1 MHEAIC
7 PFGRGKRYQNGIKK
21 ERRYYARARERERTV
36 RPAEAVDGS
45 DEAPVELARPPQP
58 RHRGPVVPP
67 RRHPVAPA
75 AGATHLALSAP
86 RRQPPVTFFHL
97 LFSRG
102 AAVCSRARWPPS
114 LRVASYSSLARR
126 PSLSVS
132 WLHFTGRPGC
142 LYIVGR
148 QLGAVFT
155 L

>member
-1 MHEAIC
+1 MDEAIC
-7 PFGRGKRYQNGIKK
+7 RFGRGKRYQNGIKK

-86 RRQPPVTFFHL
+86 RRQPPVIFFLAGHL
-97 LFSRG
+97 LARG
-102 AAVCSRARWPPS
+102 AARGVVARA
-114 LRVASYSSLARR
+114 LASLAACR
-126 PSLSVS
+126 
-132 WLHFTGRPGC
+132 
-142 LYIVGR
+142 
-148 QLGAVFT
+148 
-155 L
+155 